1 VVSSVLLFHVT
12 TKRHNGHRHGG
23 EGSVSKST
31 DKSAMLRKRVI
42 ETAIEKE
49 AWVVSGELCNTSLR
63 GLQVPDR
70 KVNDRLLREKSATAM
85 DLDRGS

>member
-1 VVSSVLLFHVT
+1 
-12 TKRHNGHRHGG
+12 
-23 EGSVSKST
+23 
-31 DKSAMLRKRVI
+31 MLRKRVI